1 MNLIDSSCWLEYFT
15 DSKNAKIY
23 TSVIEDIENVM
34 ISTINIYEVF
44 RKVLKE
50 RDENTA
56 LEIISIMM
64 QCQIIDVTQE
74 LSLKAAEL
82 SILHKLSMADSI
94 ILSTAKLN
102 NATLWT
108 QDSDFKEIQGVKYFK
123 KK

>member
-23 TSVIEDIENVM
+23 TSVIEDIENVI